1 MEMSAK
7 KSFAAQ
13 KNDDERANKLAEFG
27 DMQGRIR
34 DLNRRND
41 ELVDD
46 VRALE
51 EQNLELKAERGRL
64 QL

>member
-1 MEMSAK
+1 
-7 KSFAAQ
+7 
-13 KNDDERANKLAEFG
+13 
-27 DMQGRIR
+27 MQGRIR

>member
-13 KNDDERANKLAEFG
+13 KNDDERANKSAEFG